1 MRFFTPWGLLALLAV
16 PVIILMYLLKQKYKE
31 TKVPSLYLWKKAIP
45 ESKAQEPWQKLRKN
59 ILLFLQIAAAAVLAI
74 ALGGPYIMGKS
85 QVVDYVLALDCSVS
99 MQATDVEG
107 SRFLA
112 AKKDMLRMVEE
123 AAPQSSFSLVLLQ
136 DEPAL
141 LLSGTQE
148 KQEVLRCIQE
158 AEATDGGVAW
168 DKAKE
173 ILSAERD
180 VLGGEILMFSDNYG
194 SLGDLP
200 VQEQIYN
207 KGGNNSALSMLSYAQ
222 QENGLSVLTR
232 LENWGVGGEEKTV
245 TLYADGMVFDTK
257 SYTLARGDSVDVTF
271 RGVPKDTKS
280 IMVRLFPEDDLQA
293 DNMRYEGVSSASSE
307 KVLLITENNLFLEKV
322 FSLIDNVELYK
333 TTPEKATEASGY
345 GLYIYDGCLP
355 EKLPQDG
362 FVLLFQPAANDYVAM
377 SAQKDITA
385 TARTLENTG
394 LTDISSI
401 SFEVSKANPIQA
413 SWGKPLIRA
422 GEDVLAVFGEY
433 QGRKMAIFGFDL
445 HDSDLPLN
453 GGFPI
458 LIYRLAE
465 WYFPGGEAALMQQQ
479 AGGTISF
486 SLRPET
492 QKAWV
497 ITPQENKILIAPPF
511 PALPFSQTQKTGFYS
526 LVEEDGS
533 EHQTTQIFGMNPK
546 VVGESDLSLQ
556 GEKTDSEGAQVKTIR
571 AGKPLRN
578 LLLLLL
584 CMILMI
590 EWWVNC
596 HEH

>member
-16 PVIILMYLLKQKYKE
+16 PAIILMYLLKQKYKE

-59 ILLFLQIAAAAVLAI
+59 LLLFLQIAAAVVLAV

-85 QVVDYVLALDCSVS
+85 QVVDYVLALDCSMS
-99 MQATDVEG
+99 MQATDVEE
-107 SRFLA
+107 SRFLV
-112 AKKDMLRMVEE
+112 AKKDMLRLVEE
-123 AAPQSSFSLVLLQ
+123 AAPQSTFSLVLLQ
-136 DEPAL
+136 EESAL
-141 LLSGTQE
+141 AFSGTQE
-148 KQEVLRCIQE
+148 KQEVLRRIQE
-158 AEATDGGVAW
+158 AEVTDGGVGW

-173 ILSAERD
+173 LLSAERD
-180 VLGGEILMFSDNYG
+180 VLGGEIVVFTDDYG
-194 SLGDLP
+194 ALGDLS

-222 QENGLSVLTR
+222 QEDGLSVLTR
-232 LENWGVGGEEKTV
+232 LENWGSGGEEKTV
-245 TLYADGMVFDTK
+245 TLYADGTVFDTK
-257 SYTLARGDSVDVTF
+257 TYTPERGETVDVTF

-280 IMVRLFPEDDLQA
+280 IMVRLFPEDALLA
-293 DNMRYEGVSSASSE
+293 DNMRYEGVFSSSSE

-333 TTPEKATEASGY
+333 TTPEKATEVSGY
-345 GLYIYDGCLP
+345 GLYVYDGCLP

-362 FVLLFQPAANDYVAM
+362 FVLLFHPSANDYVALGD
-377 SAQKDITA
+377 QKEITA

-394 LTDISSI
+394 LSDISSI
-401 SFEVSKANPIQA
+401 SFEVSKANSIQS

-433 QGRKMAIFGFDL
+433 QGKKMAVFGFDL

-453 GGFPI
+453 VGFPI
-458 LIYRLAE
+458 LLYRLAE
-465 WYFPGGEAALMQQQ
+465 WYFPDGEAALTQQQ
-479 AGGTISF
+479 AGSAISF
-486 SLRPET
+486 SLRPQT

-497 ITPQENKILIAPPF
+497 ITPKENQVIVAPPF
-511 PALPFSQTQKTGFYS
+511 PSLPFTQTQKTGFYS
-526 LVEEDGS
+526 LVEEDGNGT
-533 EHQTTQIFGMNPK
+533 QTTQVFGVNPK
-546 VVGESDLSLQ
+546 VEGESNLSLQ
-556 GEKTDSEGAQVKTIR
+556 GEKTDFEGVETKTIR
-571 AGKPLRN
+571 SGKPLRN

-584 CMILMI
+584 CMLLMI

-596 HEH
+596 REH